1 MRADL
6 PERRVFK
13 PAEGEERGIVAT
25 TREATGWRG
34 VVERHQVTA
43 FFVLAYGFSWLAEL
57 LLFGLLRLPAS
68 LTVPV
73 VTFGPTVAALT
84 MTAVFQGRAGL
95 SGLWA
100 RMRLWRVDR
109 RWYGAALLLI
119 PLVYLAGTLVLPAA
133 VASFAP
139 ESPVRLLVTWV
150 IVLTLGGVI
159 GGPLGEEP
167 GWRGFALPRLQ
178 TQLGPLGGTLLIGF
192 VWAGWH
198 FPQFLMPEWA
208 AQNGGL
214 SAATVLVFVG
224 TVLSIAVILTW
235 IFNHTRSSVLIAIL
249 AHSSVNTAQAVLNP
263 LFPAVNSDLNGLIG
277 FGVLAIV
284 ILIVTRGRLGYPTGS
299 QVVPGRVP
307 VPNLSAR

>member
-1 MRADL
+1 M
-6 PERRVFK
+6 
-13 PAEGEERGIVAT
+13 
-25 TREATGWRG
+25 
-34 VVERHQVTA
+34 VERHQVTA
-43 FFVLAYGFSWLAEL
+43 FFLLAYGFSWLAEL

-73 VTFGPTVAALT
+73 VTFGPAVAALT
-84 MTAVFQGRAGL
+84 MTAALEGRAGL
-95 SGLWA
+95 SRLWA

-119 PLVYLAGTLVLPAA
+119 PLVYLAGTLVLPGA

-178 TQLGPLGGTLLIGF
+178 AQLGPLGGTLLLGF

-198 FPQFLMPEWA
+198 FPQFFMPEWA
-208 AQNGGL
+208 NQNGGL
-214 SAATVLVFVG
+214 SAATLATFVA
-224 TVLSIAVILTW
+224 TVLSVAVILTW
-235 IFNHTRSSVLIAIL
+235 IFNHTGGSVFLAMI
-249 AHSSVNTAQAVLNP
+249 AHSSVNTSQVVLNP
-263 LFPAVNSDLNGLIG
+263 LFPSVNSDLNGLIG
-277 FGVLAIV
+277 FGILAIA
-284 ILIVTRGRLGYPTGS
+284 ILVATRGRLGYPTREATVSAGL
-299 QVVPGRVP
+299 VPIASP
-307 VPNLSAR
+307 T